1 MPNTMIEHFVLLDEE
16 MTDVL
21 EKNDWPIPNSYCA
34 PYTFGL
40 KIVAAQ
46 DASITGYYGGLDSAT
61 E

>member
-1 MPNTMIEHFVLLDEE
+1 MIDHFVLLDEE

-21 EKNDWPIPNSYCA
+21 KKVDWPIPNLDCS

-46 DASITGYYGGLDSAT
+46 DSTITGYYGGLTDST
-61 E
+61 